1 MAKYKSG
8 KREIGKERR
17 QKGRDGRHVLKF
29 TTRLDDETRISSL
42 TAPMENSEQTY
53 GQKRP
58 SSLRRVAVPIGKTSH
73 PRLSFVRRRFRHLF
87 SPIPSIPQRMESV
100 ISPESFAFPLSK
112 SFRRFF
118 FSFSFFFC
126 LTQNAKRSNIF
137 RSDVVLFSSS
147 LIHHRCLNPC
157 CFRAYLFYRL
167 PTSNRKM

>member
-1 MAKYKSG
+1 M
-8 KREIGKERR
+8 
-17 QKGRDGRHVLKF
+17 KF

-87 SPIPSIPQRMESV
+87 SPIPSIPQCMESV
-100 ISPESFAFPLSK
+100 ISPESSAFPLSK
-112 SFRRFF
+112 SFRR
-118 FSFSFFFC
+118 FFC

-157 CFRAYLFYRL
+157 YFHAYLFYRL
-167 PTSNRKM
+167 PTSSRKM